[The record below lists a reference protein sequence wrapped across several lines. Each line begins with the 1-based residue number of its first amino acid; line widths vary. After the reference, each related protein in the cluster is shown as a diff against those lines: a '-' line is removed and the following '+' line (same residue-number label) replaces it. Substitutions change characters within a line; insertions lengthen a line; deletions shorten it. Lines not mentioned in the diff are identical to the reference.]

1 MSHNNSN
8 SSEHL
13 LLINILNTMYNDNL
27 TQIQNLNN
35 SNNEIRNLITNI
47 LLNRRSTTNNRATNR
62 NNNSARTYAS
72 YNPNNNS
79 NRNLFNR
86 IYLNNTPYLMN
97 SFQEYIIQNPEI
109 SLPYRQTSTSRNE
122 ERITNLLQS
131 FFEPVQIYPTQ
142 SQIENATR
150 RVRYCDIVSPRN
162 RACPISLDTFEDTNI
177 VSVIRYCGHI
187 FNTEELNTWFT
198 TNCRCPVCRY
208 DIRNYRPNNRSDNF
222 INETNTTD
230 TINSVNS
237 SSSIPETQENNFVIN
252 EEERNDNFYSIY
264 DSSGNS
270 IAYLSDALSIM
281 NLLTNLQTQTP

>member
-79 NRNLFNR
+79 NRNALNR
-86 IYLNNTPYLMN
+86 IYLNNTPYFMN

-109 SLPYRQTSTSRNE
+109 SLPYRQTGTSRNE
-122 ERITNLLQS
+122 ERITNLLES

-222 INETNTTD
+222 RNETNTTD
-230 TINSVNS
+230 TINSLNS

>member
-1 MSHNNSN
+1 MSSNNSN
-8 SSEHL
+8 SSSEHL

-47 LLNRRSTTNNRATNR
+47 LLHRRSTSSSRANSR
-62 NNNSARTYAS
+62 NNNSARRYTL
-72 YNPNNNS
+72 YNPNIHS
-79 NRNLFNR
+79 NTNPLNR
-86 IYLNNTPYLMN
+86 IHLNNTSY
-97 SFQEYIIQNPEI
+97 FIENPEI
-109 SLPYRQTSTSRNE
+109 SLPYRETGTSRNE
-122 ERITNLLQS
+122 ERISNLLQS

-142 SQIENATR
+142 SQIDNATR
-150 RVRYCDIVSPRN
+150 RVRYNDIISPRN
-162 RACPISLDTFEDTNI
+162 RACPISLDNFNDNDI

-208 DIRNYRPNNRSDNF
+208 DIRNYNINNSSDNF
-222 INETNTTD
+222 RNEINTTD
-230 TINSVNS
+230 TINSANS
-237 SSSIPETQENNFVIN
+237 SSFIPETQENNFVIN
-252 EEERNDNFYSIY
+252 EEERTGNFYSIY

-281 NLLTNLQTQTP
+281 NLLTNLQTP